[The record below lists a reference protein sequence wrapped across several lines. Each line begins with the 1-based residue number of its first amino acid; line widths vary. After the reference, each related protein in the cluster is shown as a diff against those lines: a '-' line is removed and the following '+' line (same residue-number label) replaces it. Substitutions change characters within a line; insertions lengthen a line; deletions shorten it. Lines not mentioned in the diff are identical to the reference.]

1 MANSQTPADYESE
14 YNNRARVPEHPQI
27 MAGWLRDAAA
37 YREARPPE
45 RIAYGA
51 RPREM
56 LDLFGP
62 SEGPVILFIHGGY
75 WQALDGSSFS
85 HMARGL
91 NARGIAVAVA
101 TYDLC
106 PDVPIAAIVEQ
117 IRLAARVLH
126 RRTGRRVIAVG
137 HSAGGHLAACL
148 LATDWRSVDRELP
161 AQLVPAACCLSG
173 LFDLRPLVE
182 TQINRALKLDPA
194 EAKRLSPLFWT
205 PPRDAK
211 LHAAVGEL
219 ESSEYHR
226 QSREIVERWRTACVE
241 TTFESIAGANHF
253 TVIAPLADPDS
264 KIVADIAGLAEAAV

>member
-1 MANSQTPADYESE
+1 MAAWAS
-14 YNNRARVPEHPQI
+14 
-27 MAGWLRDAAA
+27 DAAA
-37 YREARPPE
+37 YRKAHPPE
-45 RIAYGA
+45 GIVYGE

-62 SEGPVILFIHGGY
+62 GEGPVILFIHGGY
-75 WQALDGSSFS
+75 WQALDGASFS

-91 NARGIAVAVA
+91 NARGVAVAVA

-106 PDVPIAAIVEQ
+106 PDVSIAAIVEQ
-117 IRLAARVLH
+117 MRIAAGVLH
-126 RRTGRRVIAVG
+126 RRTRRRFIAVG

-161 AQLVPAACCLSG
+161 ARLVPAAYCLSG
-173 LFDLRPLVE
+173 LFDLGPLVA

-194 EAKRLSPLFWT
+194 EAQRLSPLFWT
-205 PPRDAK
+205 PPRDVK

-226 QSREIVERWRTACVE
+226 QSHEIVERWRQAGAQTS
-241 TTFESIAGANHF
+241 FESLPAANHF
-253 TVIAPLADPDS
+253 TVLAPLADPDS
-264 KIVADIAGLAEAAV
+264 RMVADIAAVAEALA

>member
-1 MANSQTPADYESE
+1 VANSQTPADYESE

-27 MAGWLRDAAA
+27 MAGWARDAAA
-37 YREARPPE
+37 YREAHPPA
-45 RIAYGA
+45 RIVYGV
-51 RPREM
+51 RPRET
-56 LDLFGP
+56 LDLFEPG
-62 SEGPVILFIHGGY
+62 EGPTILFIHGGY

-91 NARGIAVAVA
+91 NARGIAAAVA

-106 PDVPIAAIVEQ
+106 PDVSIAAIVEQ
-117 IRLAARVLH
+117 MRMAARVLH
-126 RRTGRRVIAVG
+126 RRTGRRVTAVG

-148 LATDWRSVDRELP
+148 AATGWRSMDSELP
-161 AQLVPAACCLSG
+161 AQLVPAAYCLSG

-194 EAKRLSPLFWT
+194 EAQRLSPLFWT

-226 QSREIVERWRTACVE
+226 QSRDIVNRWRQAGAHTS
-241 TTFESIAGANHF
+241 FESLAGANHF
-253 TVIAPLADPDS
+253 TVLAPLADPQS
-264 KIVADIAGLAEAAV
+264 KMVADIAALARAVA